1 MTVKLENSHEVATIK
16 VQYISLYNG
25 ENHQKQ
31 IWVSNV

>member
-31 IWVSNV
+31 IWVSNA